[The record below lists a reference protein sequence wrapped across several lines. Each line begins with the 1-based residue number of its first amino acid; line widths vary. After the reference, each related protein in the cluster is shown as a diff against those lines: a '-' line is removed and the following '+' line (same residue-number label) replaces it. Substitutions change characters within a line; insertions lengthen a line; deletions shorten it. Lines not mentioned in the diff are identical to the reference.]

1 MQNWLDTREEKR
13 FKRHATGD
21 EVDSA
26 DDLSTVYEEEEEEEE
41 EANGQQQT
49 GGRRVVATFEDPTT
63 RCDPLVAELS
73 EEDGEDVILPSIPTM
88 GRRRYIIKARKRREA
103 AESRNSMEIHPIE
116 VLNQVLVAD
125 EAHTAK
131 RVLGFL

>member
-26 DDLSTVYEEEEEEEE
+26 DDLSTVYEGEEEEEE

-63 RCDPLVAELS
+63 ALAAAEMSGEEGDGVIFPRNPTAGRSRRNNRRARQRRDDAELRNIRGTS
-73 EEDGEDVILPSIPTM
+73 VI
-88 GRRRYIIKARKRREA
+88 G
-103 AESRNSMEIHPIE
+103 
-116 VLNQVLVAD
+116 VLNQVLAD
-125 EAHTAK
+125 ENHTAL
-131 RVLGFL
+131 RVQGFL